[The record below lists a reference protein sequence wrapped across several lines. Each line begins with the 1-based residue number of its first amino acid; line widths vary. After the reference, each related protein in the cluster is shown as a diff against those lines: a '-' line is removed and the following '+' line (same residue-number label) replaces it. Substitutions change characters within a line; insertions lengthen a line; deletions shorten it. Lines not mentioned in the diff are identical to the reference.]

1 MNNTDPSKLLAD
13 AAAIGLLG
21 VEMLTPDLYPAARD
35 VGLEFVSIT
44 GHDLDVGFN
53 NPANHPHLTDGI
65 RAKIT
70 HAHDEG
76 IRGVIVFSGKRCG
89 YSDHDA
95 IGHMSDALAP
105 LAEEAGQAGV
115 ELWLE
120 LLNSRIDHP
129 GQQCDRSAFA
139 FAVARA
145 VDTPSFK
152 VLFDCYHMQI
162 MEGNLMS
169 TITANLDVIGHVH
182 TAGVPGRRELDDHQE
197 INWPAIAGLLHT
209 SGYAGWIGHE
219 FVPRGDPIATLRS
232 ALAQFSP
239 RGDGGVTQRRSFDC

>member
-1 MNNTDPSKLLAD
+1 MNNTDPPKLLAD
-13 AAAIGLLG
+13 AAAIGLQG
-21 VEMLTPDLYPAARD
+21 VEMLTPDLYPVARD
-35 VGLEFVSIT
+35 VGLELVSTT
-44 GHDLDVGFN
+44 GHDLDAGFN
-53 NPANHPHLTDGI
+53 NPANHTHLTDDI
-65 RAKIT
+65 RAKIA

-95 IGHMSDALAP
+95 IGHMVDALAP
-105 LAEEAGQAGV
+105 LAKEAGQAGV

-139 FAVARA
+139 FAVALA
-145 VDTPSFK
+145 IDAPSFK
-152 VLFDCYHMQI
+152 VLYDCYHMQI

-169 TITANLDVIGHVH
+169 TIKANLDLIGHVH
-182 TAGVPGRRELDDHQE
+182 TAGVPGRRELDDRQE

-209 SGYAGWIGHE
+209 SGYAGWVGHE
-219 FVPRGDPIATLRS
+219 FVPHGDPIATLRS
-232 ALAQFSP
+232 ALSQFSP
-239 RGDGGVTQRRSFDC
+239 V